1 MRKTALLLASPWL
14 LLACSSSSTST
25 TPADTG
31 VSDTLVADAADAG
44 ADTGPVDPLAVKR
57 AACTFGLGAK
67 VEETLGFKAADRA
80 KVPISHV
87 IVVMKENRS
96 FDHYFGKLPA
106 EGRTDVEGIPSGYT
120 NPDNTGAAVAPSHET
135 NACFPYDPDHQWVAM
150 HAGWNNGKMD
160 GFVKSA
166 IGSSVDKDD
175 KTPVATDGRFV
186 LTYRERSD
194 LPFYFWLTDQY
205 AMADH
210 YHSSALAGTWAN
222 RLYLYAGNSY
232 GVKDT
237 AVDFIKPDV
246 KTLFDSL
253 EAASVTYGIY
263 SDDVYPLDGAL
274 LTGGF
279 GQDHKGVASEAAFFT
294 ALADGTLPQVSFIDA
309 GLNKIDEHPPADVQV
324 GEAWTKKVYDAVTKS
339 PLWLKDGKGIAL
351 VFTYDESGGFADHVA
366 PPTACLAAADQVQFD
381 RLGLR
386 VPFVMISPFAKKKY
400 VSHKTYDHTSVTR
413 FIEMLWDLPAM
424 SARDANADALL
435 DFFDFAATPN
445 ATPPAA
451 PAAGKGV
458 CNNAGGH

>member
-1 MRKTALLLASPWL
+1 VRKTALLLASPWL
-14 LLACSSSSTST
+14 LLACSSSSST
-25 TPADTG
+25 ATPADTG
-31 VSDTLVADAADAG
+31 VADSAPDAI
-44 ADTGPVDPLAVKR
+44 ADTAPIDPLAAKR

-67 VEETLGFKAADRA
+67 VAETLGFAAADRA

-120 NPDNTGAAVAPSHET
+120 NPDPAGAAVAPSHET
-135 NACFPYDPDHQWVAM
+135 NACFPYDPDHQWAAM
-150 HAGWNNGKMD
+150 HAGWNDGKMD

-166 IGSSVDKDD
+166 VGHTVDKDD
-175 KTPVATDGRFV
+175 KTPVTTDGHFV
-186 LTYRERSD
+186 LTYRERTD

-222 RLYLYAGNSY
+222 RLYLYAANSY

-246 KTLFDSL
+246 KTIFDAL
-253 EAASVTYGIY
+253 DTASVTYGIY

-279 GQDHKGVASEAAFFT
+279 GHDHKGVAVEAAFFT

-339 PLWLKDGKGIAL
+339 PLWLKNGKGIAL
-351 VFTYDESGGFADHVA
+351 VFTYDESGGFADHV
-366 PPTACLAAADQVQFD
+366 PPPSACLAAADQAQFD
-381 RLGLR
+381 RLGVR

-424 SARDANADALL
+424 SARDANADGLL
-435 DFFDFAATPN
+435 DFFDFTATPN
-445 ATPPAA
+445 ATPPTP
-451 PAAGKGV
+451 PAAGMGV
-458 CNNAGGH
+458 CNDTGGH